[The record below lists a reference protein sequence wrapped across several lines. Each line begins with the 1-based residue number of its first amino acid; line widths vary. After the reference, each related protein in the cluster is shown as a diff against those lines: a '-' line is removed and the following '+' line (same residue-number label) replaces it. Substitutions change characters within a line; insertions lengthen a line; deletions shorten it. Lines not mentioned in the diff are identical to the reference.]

1 VTVVG
6 RVGRVERAIAGPEPH
21 LSGNRGAQVG
31 GERVRVGYRTSNRLA
46 SGRFSSRPRPGR
58 DKSG

>member
-6 RVGRVERAIAGPEPH
+6 RVGRVERTIARLESHVP
-21 LSGNRGAQVG
+21 GNRVAQVG
-31 GERVRVGYRTSNRLA
+31 GERVRVGYRTSNRMA